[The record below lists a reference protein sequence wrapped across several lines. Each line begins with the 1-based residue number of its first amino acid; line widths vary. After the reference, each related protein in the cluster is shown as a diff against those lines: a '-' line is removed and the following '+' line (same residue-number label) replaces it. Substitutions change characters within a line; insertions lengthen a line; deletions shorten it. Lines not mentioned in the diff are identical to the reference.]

1 MTNKIHYWIKTFAKF
16 SGILIAL
23 LLIALL
29 FLNIMDGNERHR
41 FIYLTSMD
49 WLSFLFFPLS
59 TITGYIIM
67 WRKAKIGST
76 IVMLG
81 TLLLVI
87 FRLDLLKSL
96 IPLFVIPALV
106 FAVLEQTNSKSIK

>member
-1 MTNKIHYWIKTFAKF
+1 MTKKILYWIKTVAKF

-23 LLIALL
+23 LLITLL
-29 FLNIMDGNERHR
+29 FLNIMDSNERHR
-41 FIYLTSMD
+41 FMYLTWMD
-49 WLSFLFFPLS
+49 WLTFLFFPLS
-59 TITGYIIM
+59 IITGYIIM
-67 WRKAKIGST
+67 WRNEKFGST

-81 TLLLVI
+81 TLLLI
-87 FRLDLLKSL
+87 IIRLDLLKSL